1 MIRSLP
7 ATRMMTWLPQRL
19 ALIGALAVP
28 MMACVEDASDP
39 QWEEADLVLDEE
51 LAEPDTASLDAV
63 DDRARVISA
72 AVAQTTTISAT
83 KSGSPTITCTITAY
97 DSYKDALLNRMYGRG
112 AISCSGANVTQLG
125 LKIRMFRGGFY
136 FGETS
141 WSYSVNPG
149 KYWQRYY
156 ERACSN
162 SSTTYWRAR
171 ADYYIKFPSGYSR
184 TTATGTVTGDVVTI
198 PCG

>member
-7 ATRMMTWLPQRL
+7 ATRMTTWRPRRL
-19 ALIGALAVP
+19 ALIGALAAS
-28 MMACVEDASDP
+28 MMACVEDGSDP
-39 QWEEADLVLDEE
+39 LTEEAELVLDEE
-51 LAEPDTASLDAV
+51 VADLAPASLDGV

-72 AVAQTTTISAT
+72 AVAQTTTVSAT

-97 DSYKDALLNRMYGRG
+97 DPYKGAVGNTLYGRG
-112 AISCSGANVTQLG
+112 AISCSGAKVTQLG

-141 WSYSVNPG
+141 WSYSLTPG
-149 KYWQRYY
+149 TYWQRYY
-156 ERACSN
+156 EGTCANSN
-162 SSTTYWRAR
+162 TTYWRAR

-184 TTATGTVTGDVVTI
+184 TTATGTVTGDVVTLK
-198 PCG
+198 CG